1 MKRKALFDESMD
13 VLRTH
18 RPIDTPVIIA
28 RSLGRPEENVV
39 VTTLETIHS
48 SQIDMLTIVLVGSS
62 TSKAIELE
70 GVLSVYTP
78 RGYANKNTDSAS
90 NG

>member
-1 MKRKALFDESMD
+1 MD
-13 VLRTH
+13 VLRNE
-18 RPIDTPVIIA
+18 RPADTPVIIA
-28 RSLGRPEENVV
+28 RSLGRLDESVS

-62 TSKAIELE
+62 TSKALELE

-78 RGYANKNTDSAS
+78 RGYANKNTDSAK